1 MKTCLTLFLG
11 LFLLAGTGCE
21 EKKDPRER
29 PGFID
34 TSDPSSVGKTMI
46 PPPKSG
52 KTATSLGGSG
62 MKKGPGVPGA
72 PGPK

>member
-1 MKTCLTLFLG
+1 MKTCLSFVFG
-11 LFLLAGTGCE
+11 LLLLAGTGCE

-46 PPPKSG
+46 PPPSKGG
-52 KTATSLGGSG
+52 KDLTTLGGKG
-62 MKKGPGVPGA
+62 KKGP
-72 PGPK
+72 

>member
-1 MKTCLTLFLG
+1 MKTCLFLLFG
-11 LFLLAGTGCE
+11 FVILAGTGCE

-46 PPPKSG
+46 PPPSKGG
-52 KTATSLGGSG
+52 KDATSLGG
-62 MKKGPGVPGA
+62 KGKMPGG
-72 PGPK
+72 K